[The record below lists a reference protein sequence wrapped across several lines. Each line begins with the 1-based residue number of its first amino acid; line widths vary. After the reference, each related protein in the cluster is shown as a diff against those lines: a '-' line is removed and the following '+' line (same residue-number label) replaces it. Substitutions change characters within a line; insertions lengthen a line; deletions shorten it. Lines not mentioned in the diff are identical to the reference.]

1 MGHGTVVPLSPPPC
15 HKPVTNGPRKGRK
28 AARELGFGNP
38 TGGSLLFVANV
49 CSDHRLSSS
58 RITHN
63 WCVCNYGHRPKRMAL
78 AKYGGGIVRTSG
90 GHRNCV
96 SHPSNKRT
104 IQIENKF

>member
-78 AKYGGGIVRTSG
+78 AKYGGGDCADQRGTPKLRLPPLEQVHNTNR
-90 GHRNCV
+90 
-96 SHPSNKRT
+96 K
-104 IQIENKF
+104 